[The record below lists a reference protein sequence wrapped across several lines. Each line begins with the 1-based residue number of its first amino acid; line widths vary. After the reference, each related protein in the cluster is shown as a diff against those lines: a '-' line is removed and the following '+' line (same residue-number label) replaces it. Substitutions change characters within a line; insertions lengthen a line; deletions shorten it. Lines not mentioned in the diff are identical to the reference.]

1 MNCCYVQEE
10 DATLSAED
18 LQKKIERLT
27 KLSRKKSED
36 FTFVNNTLR
45 ASDLGQDR
53 FRLVMT
59 TTSHEIVS
67 KYYFP
72 TDGGTGTWPTLEE
85 YLSRVWSQ
93 LNLGSLRHEDSLRR
107 SLPS

>member
-67 KYYFP
+67 KYYFLQTEVLAP
-72 TDGGTGTWPTLEE
+72 GLCW
-85 YLSRVWSQ
+85 R
-93 LNLGSLRHEDSLRR
+93 NICRGSGVS
-107 SLPS
+107 

>member
-1 MNCCYVQEE
+1 MKIIFFVFQEE

-53 FRLVMT
+53 FRLVSPGDVDIRLINVFVFQ
-59 TTSHEIVS
+59 TSVLASGACWRDICRGPRVL
-67 KYYFP
+67 
-72 TDGGTGTWPTLEE
+72 GTMETVNQRP
-85 YLSRVWSQ
+85 Q
-93 LNLGSLRHEDSLRR
+93 
-107 SLPS
+107 

>member
-1 MNCCYVQEE
+1 MIFCNTNILSKLFSLFQEE

-53 FRLVMT
+53 FRLVSST
-59 TTSHEIVS
+59 V
-67 KYYFP
+67 
-72 TDGGTGTWPTLEE
+72 
-85 YLSRVWSQ
+85 
-93 LNLGSLRHEDSLRR
+93 LGDS
-107 SLPS
+107 SC